1 MEKKIT
7 LKDHLELAH
16 WMLQA
21 REFFTEKKNIDIR
34 KAYGKTSP
42 QGVASQQLTDA
53 IGRVTTL
60 MDDQMFLDYPGEND
74 GYRYYGQAKRY
85 TFLEFL
91 ELHVDDQNDLGE
103 AARAWRDDSNPD
115 KPSDPY
121 KWGEVCDYLTTERA
135 GEGEHA
141 FLAAWK
147 TWERSLISLRR
158 GERFY

>member
-1 MEKKIT
+1 MKNKIT
-7 LKDHLELAH
+7 LEEHLELAR
-16 WMLQA
+16 WILQA
-21 REFFTEKKNIDIR
+21 REFIDKEICVVCN
-34 KAYGKTSP
+34 AYGRTSP
-42 QGVASQQLTDA
+42 QGAASIRLSNA
-53 IGRVTTL
+53 IGRVATL

-103 AARAWRDDSNPD
+103 AARAWRDDSNPN

-135 GEGEHA
+135 GEGKPA
-141 FLAAWK
+141 FLIAWR
-147 TWERSLISLRR
+147 TWERNPISLRR